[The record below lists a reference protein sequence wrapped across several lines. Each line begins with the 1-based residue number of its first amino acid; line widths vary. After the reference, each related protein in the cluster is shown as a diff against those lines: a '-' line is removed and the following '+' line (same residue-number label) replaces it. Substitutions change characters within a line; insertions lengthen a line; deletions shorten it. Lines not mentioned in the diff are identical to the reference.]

1 MDKTLYLLS
10 KQYVSCC
17 DTIETLIAV
26 KGLPDAERTDLFQL
40 IINRIT
46 GLEKEMENCLVEK
59 DLVDM
64 MVKQKGDF
72 KNE

>member
-1 MDKTLYLLS
+1 MDRTLYLIC

-17 DTIETLIAV
+17 DTIETLISV

-64 MVKQKGDF
+64 MVERKGDF

>member
-1 MDKTLYLLS
+1 MDRTLYLIC

-64 MVKQKGDF
+64 MVDKKGDF
-72 KNE
+72 KNG